1 MMRGTADMRRIPASL
16 DKSTMDSFK
25 IMCDINRDAAE
36 AVNLLDE
43 SCISL
48 SAQELTNRVTA
59 LARHQD
65 RIANHAQ
72 GLVTREELEAVEAK
86 LARLESMVAAL
97 MLSRAA

>member
-1 MMRGTADMRRIPASL
+1 
-16 DKSTMDSFK
+16 MDVFK
-25 IMCDINRDAAE
+25 IMCDINREAAE
-36 AVNLLDE
+36 AVKLLDE